1 MKFDR
6 FALRLLCKGKSNND
20 EYPNELLSKAV
31 REPSLE
37 LLRLFVSRN
46 SDAVAIP
53 DGTSVKLYH
62 QPTLMSDDTSFV
74 VNGHDEY
81 FQPCTLPGDLVK
93 TVPVLVPTEESVGPL
108 SGLCDDVPTH
118 TQEVLRQADV
128 FDPPLVE
135 ACANG
140 GKVYLVPGALHVQ
153 SRDRAGPSTFDLTS
167 AEDQVRFTEMFGE
180 AGGVWFTLM
189 GKCRSDNNTYGC
201 MSLMEDAAKS
211 DVDGALATLVGAKAA
226 ALYKAE
232 GCIGSEG
239 WPMHASLPDLNSDDL
254 KSYHAA
260 LGPYEQD
267 ETDKKASSES
277 PTAFTAVFKDSETL
291 EGEEALKY
299 VLENYRV
306 ANVHYK
312 RGKDGKIDPTSL
324 VFPRLSALSRK
335 LLALNSPAARQ
346 RALDAALKTM
356 QGNNPTALARHRYK
370 TAFPD
375 SLVKALLKDGL
386 SSVDWLQADTSTVP
400 KLSLV
405 NFMPQSVTAP
415 TVYRDLLR
423 EREESQQ
430 GLAPGNRRATEVT
443 PGMIPNQLKDVARSM
458 ADVSSAMSCFIEFED
473 PTLQPG
479 YVEMFDE
486 LNATLETSTFDAY
499 FDKNRKNLLFLPNQM
514 CIELD
519 RLVAG
524 TFEWSRLSPNVSA
537 GARSCAKDLVL
548 DKLDVRLK
556 IFRKFSDDLV
566 EKGLSGDLVKA
577 KYHDFIPRCI
587 KDPNYVPPATQAAK
601 KVRIETPSTDVGGR
615 TGQMPQALSPPTPAA
630 GFGFATSSR
639 RGRRSSGTGTPSAPA
654 GPLRDGFLIRVN
666 GYRGPTLPENLR
678 EDIDEAFVTAG
689 MESERGV
696 PRHKRVLWR
705 SLSEERKQEFIRH
718 VDANRSRIQFNGLNL
733 DIKNTLLCDPQ
744 HVHLVGN
751 VQGARRG

>member
-324 VFPRLSALSRK
+324 VFPRLAALSRK

-499 FDKNRKNLLFLPNQM
+499 FDKNRKNLQFLPNQM

-548 DKLDVRLK
+548 DKLDVRVK
-556 IFRKFSDDLV
+556 IFRKFADDLV

-666 GYRGPTLPENLR
+666 GYRGP
-678 EDIDEAFVTAG
+678 
-689 MESERGV
+689 
-696 PRHKRVLWR
+696 
-705 SLSEERKQEFIRH
+705 
-718 VDANRSRIQFNGLNL
+718 
-733 DIKNTLLCDPQ
+733 
-744 HVHLVGN
+744 
-751 VQGARRG
+751 

>member
-499 FDKNRKNLLFLPNQM
+499 FDKNRKNLQFLPNQM

-548 DKLDVRLK
+548 DKLDVRVK
-556 IFRKFSDDLV
+556 IFRKFADDLV